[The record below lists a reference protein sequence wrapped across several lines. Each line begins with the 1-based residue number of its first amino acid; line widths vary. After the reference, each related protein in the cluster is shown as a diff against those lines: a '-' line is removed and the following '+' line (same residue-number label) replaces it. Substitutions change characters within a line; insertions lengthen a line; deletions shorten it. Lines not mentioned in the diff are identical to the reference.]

1 MTAPVIDTINWADF
15 LTGGWKH
22 LDFEYFREGV
32 EICRL
37 ITGEPELALLKYAP
51 GAAVPKHLHQ
61 GLETILVLEGSQS
74 DEFGTY
80 GAGSLVA
87 NPQGTIHSVSSEE
100 GCVVLIQWTRPVK
113 IL

>member
-1 MTAPVIDTINWADF
+1 MGEAWTFPDF
-15 LTGGWKH
+15 LNGGWQRCE
-22 LDFEYFREGV
+22 FEYFREGV

-37 ITGEPELALLKYAP
+37 VSGVPELALLRYAP
-51 GAAVPKHLHQ
+51 GASVPSHLHQ

-74 DEFGTY
+74 DEFGHY
-80 GAGSLVA
+80 PAGSLVA
-87 NPQGTIHSVSSEE
+87 NPEGSVHSVTSIE